1 MDNLVADSPDL
12 GKWNLSYGI
21 INQKMGQYNEVWQMT
36 TFHDV
41 VEVIKSL
48 STDEKQ
54 EIQILLNQYIR
65 EERRDEIYDNF
76 KLAQVEQQKGE
87 LKFSSN
93 INELSESLRS

>member
-1 MDNLVADSPDL
+1 M
-12 GKWNLSYGI
+12 
-21 INQKMGQYNEVWQMT
+21 

-54 EIQILLNQYIR
+54 QIQQLLNQYIR
-65 EERRDEIYDNF
+65 EERREDIYENF

-87 LKFSSN
+87 LKFSSK
-93 INELSESLRS
+93 INELRQIIEE

>member
-1 MDNLVADSPDL
+1 
-12 GKWNLSYGI
+12 
-21 INQKMGQYNEVWQMT
+21 MT

-54 EIQILLNQYIR
+54 EIEILLQQYIR
-65 EERRDEIYDNF
+65 EERRDQIYDNF
-76 KLAQVEQQKGE
+76 QLAQVEEQKGE

-93 INELSESLRS
+93 INELKQLIEE

>member
-1 MDNLVADSPDL
+1 MMRFN
-12 GKWNLSYGI
+12 
-21 INQKMGQYNEVWQMT
+21 
-36 TFHDV
+36 DV
-41 VEVIKSL
+41 VEVIKGL

-54 EIQILLNQYIR
+54 EIQLLLNQYIR

-93 INELSESLRS
+93 INELRQLIKAVFVDIGNHNQVY

>member
-1 MDNLVADSPDL
+1 M
-12 GKWNLSYGI
+12 
-21 INQKMGQYNEVWQMT
+21 MT
-36 TFHDV
+36 FNDV

-54 EIQILLNQYIR
+54 EIQLLLNQYIR
-65 EERRDEIYDNF
+65 EERRDEIYDRF

-93 INELSESLRS
+93 INELKQLIEE